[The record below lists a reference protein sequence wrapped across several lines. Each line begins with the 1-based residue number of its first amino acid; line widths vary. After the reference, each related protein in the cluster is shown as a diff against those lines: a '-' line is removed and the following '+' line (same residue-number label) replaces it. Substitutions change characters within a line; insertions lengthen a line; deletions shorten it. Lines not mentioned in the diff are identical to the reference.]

1 MSLASADLPTDPES
15 LRALAATLRAELA
28 EKDLMLAARDAE
40 IHAKTL
46 HIEKLRAELA
56 ALRRARF
63 GRSSERLDRAIDQ
76 LELAIGELEEGE
88 AEDQARGAA
97 VIGRVG
103 SPTPHRPG
111 RQPPGRKPLP
121 DHLPRETVRHAP
133 PCVCPSCGGTR
144 LSKIGEDER
153 EVLEYVPSSF
163 KVVRH
168 LRPKLSCRACETI
181 VQAPMPSLPIERG
194 RPGPGLLAHVLV
206 AKYCDHQPLHRQ
218 SVIYA
223 RAGVDL
229 DRSTLADW
237 VGHAV
242 FLLVALAQA
251 IGRHV
256 RQGGAVHADD
266 TPVPVLDPGRG
277 RTKTGRLWVVVRDER
292 PWGSTV
298 PPAVFYLY
306 SPDRKALQ
314 AEALLGA
321 CRGFLHA
328 DGYAGFGGLY
338 DPEPA
343 TGEARLTEVACWS
356 HARRGL
362 YEAHLATSSPIA
374 AEALERIA
382 ALFAI
387 EREIH
392 GRDPDRR
399 LAVRR
404 KHTSPLL
411 DELKD
416 LLDGSLARISKKS
429 SLARAIRYALSRWE
443 ALTRFTTDGRLEMSN
458 NAAERAIRPLVLGRK
473 NYLFAGSDAGGRRAA
488 AVYTIIETAK
498 MNGLDP
504 EAYLRDVLAR
514 IADHPAKRIDELLPW
529 NWRTDQHHTPAAA

>member
-15 LRALAATLRAELA
+15 LRALAAALRAELA
-28 EKDLMLAARDAE
+28 GKDLMLAARDAE
-40 IHAKTL
+40 IQAKTL

-88 AEDQARGAA
+88 AENQARGAA

-103 SPTPHRPG
+103 FPTPHRPG

-121 DHLPRETVRHAP
+121 DHLPRETVRHEP
-133 PCVCPSCGGTR
+133 PCVCPSCGGTS

-168 LRPKLSCRACETI
+168 LRPKLSCRAGETI

-194 RPGPGLLAHVLV
+194 RPGPGLLAHLLV

-229 DRSTLADW
+229 DRSTLADR

-256 RQGGAVHADD
+256 RRGGAVFADD

-298 PPAVFYLY
+298 PPAVLYLY
-306 SPDRKALQ
+306 SPDRKALH

-338 DPEPA
+338 HPEPA
-343 TGEARLTEVACWS
+343 TGEARLTEVACRVGGVVADPAPHRPGRADFPHPVPRARAS
-356 HARRGL
+356 LTARRTGGRSWGVG
-362 YEAHLATSSPIA
+362 EGVARAWRGSA
-374 AEALERIA
+374 ARTACY
-382 ALFAI
+382 
-387 EREIH
+387 
-392 GRDPDRR
+392 
-399 LAVRR
+399 AVRAAGAISAR
-404 KHTSPLL
+404 GAPPG
-411 DELKD
+411 
-416 LLDGSLARISKKS
+416 DG
-429 SLARAIRYALSRWE
+429 
-443 ALTRFTTDGRLEMSN
+443 TT
-458 NAAERAIRPLVLGRK
+458 
-473 NYLFAGSDAGGRRAA
+473 GSAWCCR
-488 AVYTIIETAK
+488 
-498 MNGLDP
+498 
-504 EAYLRDVLAR
+504 
-514 IADHPAKRIDELLPW
+514 
-529 NWRTDQHHTPAAA
+529 